1 MARHGLAGSGLD
13 SALAATEA
21 AVGIYSSAPT
31 CYLSC
36 AARVPGFAA
45 ADLDQEL
52 YQRRRLLRLRCMHG
66 MAYIVSAGS
75 LPVIAAATQARPADI
90 ERIARVAGLTAAGY
104 AELSARAEEA
114 VGDGSV
120 TVPELREALG
130 PHAPRRRESL
140 NYAVQAMCREY
151 RLVRAQ
157 VRGTWRSNNYA
168 YARLPSWLGGPL
180 TLADPAAA
188 RAELARRYLA
198 AYGPASFGDL
208 KWWAGWTVRDTR
220 AALAAAGDEVVPVSI
235 GLPGAPPQD
244 ALALAG
250 DLGTLAGTS
259 PDAARGVTLLPV
271 WDTLMMGYERAS
283 RVHRLVAPEHYQR
296 VYDGSG
302 NGTSV
307 VLADGLAAGVWEVD
321 GAASMTVRIAPFGA
335 GLAGRW
341 AEAEAAAAGLAKAFG
356 ATDLRVE
363 RCPEPGYLADG
374 PRNAYLSPISLCAA
388 PGS

>member
-1 MARHGLAGSGLD
+1 MAPQVPLASARALAMARHGLAGSGLD

-130 PHAPRRRESL
+130 PHAP
-140 NYAVQAMCREY
+140 
-151 RLVRAQ
+151 
-157 VRGTWRSNNYA
+157 
-168 YARLPSWLGGPL
+168 
-180 TLADPAAA
+180 
-188 RAELARRYLA
+188 
-198 AYGPASFGDL
+198 
-208 KWWAGWTVRDTR
+208 
-220 AALAAAGDEVVPVSI
+220 
-235 GLPGAPPQD
+235 
-244 ALALAG
+244 
-250 DLGTLAGTS
+250 
-259 PDAARGVTLLPV
+259 
-271 WDTLMMGYERAS
+271 
-283 RVHRLVAPEHYQR
+283 
-296 VYDGSG
+296 
-302 NGTSV
+302 
-307 VLADGLAAGVWEVD
+307 
-321 GAASMTVRIAPFGA
+321 
-335 GLAGRW
+335 
-341 AEAEAAAAGLAKAFG
+341 
-356 ATDLRVE
+356 
-363 RCPEPGYLADG
+363 
-374 PRNAYLSPISLCAA
+374 
-388 PGS
+388 